1 MSRKYN
7 TETLYFT
14 DKLRNKLSDIKFYP
28 LTIMEAPCGYG
39 KTTAAKEFLKKQEKR
54 VLWMELDSNSIN
66 DFLVQFCDCFSEI
79 DENITLKMKKAS
91 IDKDTSSF
99 KEILILFENIH
110 LSEEWIL
117 VIDNFQ
123 LVQND
128 TISNFII
135 RISEILRKMHIVIL
149 TQNSILENVLDVIL
163 KKQLNYITKSYF
175 ELDSDDIQKY
185 YELCGINLDEREA
198 VNLYEYCGGW
208 VSILYFQM
216 LDYIENKSFQLAEKA
231 CFFVEKIVNDKFSE
245 EAKANFLKIC
255 VCEDFTIEKLKFIL
269 ESTDV
274 SNFIEEIHK
283 ANIFIEYDADRK
295 IYYMQKIFKD
305 FLQKKFERIDTN
317 FQSRALLMI
326 GKWFQNDKKYLKA
339 ILIFYKIK
347 DFQSIFSMDVE
358 VDSITKDMNSND
370 IDTVLE
376 IVQTCP
382 KEIKD
387 RYPKNLLGFVLI
399 LSQYKEWN
407 YLGLLEKEI
416 ENSIENNKI
425 LSLSEKRNLNVAL
438 SFLSAFTTCKDIKVI
453 NEESKKAYEILGGQQ
468 TKFINL
474 RKTWTWGSP
483 SILYIFHRKSGE
495 LDREFKI
502 MNECMPYYY
511 ELTDNHDYGVEAVME
526 AEIRFNRG
534 DFKGAEI
541 LCYKAIYMSDYVSE
555 NKKQY
560 SIYLCAVFIML
571 RISIAY
577 GNVRQLNNSL
587 KKLKEKVKEKNLV
600 RAIDLCEGFIFSSIG
615 QVELIPEWLRLGKIE
630 KEGIS
635 FLTVS
640 YSNIIYGKVLFLKGE
655 YLKLLGISQQF
666 LEVASTFESI
676 YSYIYIHIHMALA
689 NLKLNERGRAV
700 EFIKVAL
707 EIAATDKIYMPFVE
721 NGEYIL
727 EIFDEIKQNDL
738 YKSSISD
745 ILKLYGE
752 YKSGLD
758 KIRNSDIFN
767 KVPQMTERELEVAM
781 LAAQNLTNREI
792 GEQLYI
798 SQNTV
803 KFYLKSIFSKLSI
816 TSRSQLKVYF

>member
-14 DKLRNKLSDIKFYP
+14 DRLRNKLSDIKFYP

-39 KTTAAKEFLKKQEKR
+39 KTTAAKELLNKQEKR
-54 VLWMELDSNSIN
+54 VSWMVLDSNSIK
-66 DFLVQFCDCFSEI
+66 DFWIKFCDCFSGI
-79 DENITLKMKKAS
+79 DENTALKMKRMS
-91 IDKDTSSF
+91 INKDISSF
-99 KEILILFENIH
+99 KEVFILFENLHI
-110 LSEEWIL
+110 SEEFIL

-123 LVQND
+123 LIQND
-128 TISNFII
+128 IINNFII
-135 RISEILRKMHIVIL
+135 RISEILKKIRIVIL

-175 ELDSDDIQKY
+175 ELDACDIQKY
-185 YELCGINLDEREA
+185 YDFCGIDINENEA
-198 VNLYEYCGGW
+198 LKLYKYCGGW
-208 VSILYFQM
+208 ISILYFQM
-216 LDYIENKSFQLAEKA
+216 IDYIENKSFQLSDKA
-231 CFFVEKIVNDKFSE
+231 YFFIEKIINDKFSE
-245 EAKANFLKIC
+245 EAKTNFLKIS

-274 SNFIEEIHK
+274 SSFIEEIRK
-283 ANIFIEYDADRK
+283 VNIFVEYNADK
-295 IYYMQKIFKD
+295 KVYYIQRILTD
-305 FLQKKFERIDTN
+305 YLQKKFERLDTN
-317 FQSRALLMI
+317 FQNKVLSML
-326 GKWFQNDKKYLKA
+326 GKWLQNDKRYLEA

-347 DFQSIFSMDVE
+347 DFQSIFSMNVE
-358 VDSITKDMNSND
+358 VDSITKDMNIKD
-370 IDTVLE
+370 EDTILE

-382 KEIKD
+382 KEIKEK
-387 RYPKNLLGFVLI
+387 YPKSLLGFALI

-425 LSLSEKRNLNVAL
+425 LSLSEKRNIKAAL
-438 SFLSAFTTCKDIKVI
+438 SFFLAFTTCKDIKVI
-453 NEESKKAYEILGGQQ
+453 NEEIKKAYNVLGGQQ
-468 TKFINL
+468 AKFINL
-474 RKTWTWGSP
+474 RKTWTWGLP

-495 LDREFKI
+495 LDKELKS
-502 MNECMPYYY
+502 MNECVQYYY
-511 ELTDNHDYGVEAVME
+511 GLTDNHDYGVEAVME

-534 DFKGAEI
+534 DFKGAEM

-571 RISIAY
+571 RLSIVY

-587 KKLKEKVKEKNLV
+587 KKLKEKIKECDLTRV
-600 RAIDLCEGFIFSSIG
+600 IDLCEGFIFSSIG
-615 QVELIPEWLRLGKIE
+615 QAELIPEWLRLGKIE

-635 FLTVS
+635 FLTVP
-640 YSNIIYGKVLFLKGE
+640 YSNIIYGKALFLKGE

-666 LEVASTFESI
+666 LEVASAFESI

-707 EIAATDKIYMPFVE
+707 EIAVPDKIYMPFVE

-727 EIFDEIKQNDL
+727 EIFDELKQNNL

-745 ILKLYGE
+745 VLKLYGE

>member
-39 KTTAAKEFLKKQEKR
+39 KTTAAKELLNKQEKR
-54 VLWMELDSNSIN
+54 VSWMVLDSNSIK
-66 DFLVQFCDCFSEI
+66 DFWIKFCDCFSGI
-79 DENITLKMKKAS
+79 DENTALKMKKIS
-91 IDKDTSSF
+91 INKDISSF
-99 KEILILFENIH
+99 KEVFILFENVHI
-110 LSEEWIL
+110 SEEVIL

-123 LVQND
+123 LIQND
-128 TISNFII
+128 IIINFII
-135 RISEILRKMHIVIL
+135 RISEILKKIRIVIL

-175 ELDSDDIQKY
+175 ELDACDIQKY
-185 YELCGINLDEREA
+185 YDFCGIDINENEA
-198 VNLYEYCGGW
+198 LKLYKYCGGW
-208 VSILYFQM
+208 ISILYFQM
-216 LDYIENKSFQLAEKA
+216 IDYIENKSFQLSDKA
-231 CFFVEKIVNDKFSE
+231 YFFIEKIINDKFSE
-245 EAKANFLKIC
+245 EAKTNFLKIS

-274 SNFIEEIHK
+274 SSFIEEIRK
-283 ANIFIEYDADRK
+283 ANIFVEYNADK
-295 IYYMQKIFKD
+295 KVYYIQKILTD
-305 FLQKKFERIDTN
+305 YWQKKFEKLDTN
-317 FQSRALLMI
+317 FQNKVLSML
-326 GKWFQNDKKYLKA
+326 GKWLQNDKKYLKA
-339 ILIFYKIK
+339 IFTFYKIK
-347 DFQSIFSMDVE
+347 DFQSIFSMNVE
-358 VDSITKDMNSND
+358 VDSITKDMNIKD
-370 IDTVLE
+370 EDTILE

-382 KEIKD
+382 KEIKEK
-387 RYPKNLLGFVLI
+387 YPKSLLGFALI

-416 ENSIENNKI
+416 ENSIENNRT
-425 LSLSEKRNLNVAL
+425 LSLSEKRNIKAAL
-438 SFLSAFTTCKDIKVI
+438 SFFLAFTTCKDIKVI
-453 NEESKKAYEILGGQQ
+453 NEEIKKAYNVLGGHQ

-474 RKTWTWGSP
+474 RKTWTWGLP

-495 LDREFKI
+495 LDKELKS
-502 MNECMPYYY
+502 MNECVQYYY
-511 ELTDNHDYGVEAVME
+511 GLTDNHDYGVEAVME

-534 DFKGAEI
+534 DFKGAEM

-571 RISIAY
+571 RLSIVY

-587 KKLKEKVKEKNLV
+587 KKLKEKIKECDLTRV
-600 RAIDLCEGFIFSSIG
+600 IDLCEGFIFSSIG
-615 QVELIPEWLRLGKIE
+615 QAELIPERLRLGKIE

-640 YSNIIYGKVLFLKGE
+640 YSNIIYGKALFLKGE

-666 LEVASTFESI
+666 LEVASAFESV

-707 EIAATDKIYMPFVE
+707 EIAVPDKIYMPFVE

-727 EIFDEIKQNDL
+727 EIFDELKQNNL

-745 ILKLYGE
+745 VLKLYGE